1 MKSQCLLA
9 ALVLLPAFAF
19 AAGRDDYA
27 RQWPLVL
34 QNDDAGAYR
43 VILDRE
49 VYRSATSQA
58 LRDVAVFNRDDQPV
72 PAALFGP
79 EQPLAQIARQVEL
92 PWFPL
97 PPGEALPAQDI
108 AVISERDADGRVRR
122 VETRLADAAQA
133 PTRPA
138 NAWLIDAS
146 AVREPIVALLLE
158 WPQAD
163 AANGAAIDVA
173 YRVDGSDDLR
183 DWRSLQPHVQLLDL
197 ARDGRRLRQR
207 RIALQGGAKY
217 LRLSPLR
224 ADAALPLSGVHA
236 EFAASAT
243 APDWQWESVRGRVV
257 EERGKTYHD
266 FIVDGRF
273 PFARVDVDTAGND
286 ANEWTLQSRDSE
298 DAPWITRAGPW
309 VAFRIGASQA
319 AGQGNRDRSPPQD
332 LGGVV
337 RDRHWRLAS
346 RSPTSDAPTLRLG
359 YRPEVVVFLA
369 QGKPPYALAAG
380 SARAMRA
387 DAPLPQL
394 VEAIRTQR
402 GSEWQPASA
411 TLGAAQT
418 LAGERALTPT
428 RDWTAWLLWSLLV
441 AGALTVAAIALSLLR
456 GRRGDGGTT

>member
-1 MKSQCLLA
+1 M
-9 ALVLLPAFAF
+9 
-19 AAGRDDYA
+19 
-27 RQWPLVL
+27 
-34 QNDDAGAYR
+34 
-43 VILDRE
+43 
-49 VYRSATSQA
+49 
-58 LRDVAVFNRDDQPV
+58 
-72 PAALFGP
+72 
-79 EQPLAQIARQVEL
+79 
-92 PWFPL
+92 
-97 PPGEALPAQDI
+97 
-108 AVISERDADGRVRR
+108 
-122 VETRLADAAQA
+122 
-133 PTRPA
+133 
-138 NAWLIDAS
+138 
-146 AVREPIVALLLE
+146 REPIVALLLE
-158 WPQAD
+158 WTQAD
-163 AANGAAIDVA
+163 AANDAAIDVA

-183 DWRSLQPHVQLLDL
+183 DWRTLQPHAQLLDL

-224 ADAALPLSGVHA
+224 ADAALPLSGVRA
-236 EFAASAT
+236 EFSASAV
-243 APDWQWESVRGRVV
+243 ASDWQWESLRGRAV

-286 ANEWTLQSRDSE
+286 ANEWTLQSRDDE
-298 DAPWITRAGPW
+298 DAPWLTRAGPW
-309 VAFRIGASQA
+309 VAFRIGTSQA
-319 AGQGNRDRSPPQD
+319 AGRGNRDRSPPQD

-337 RDRHWRLAS
+337 RDRHWRLSS
-346 RSPTSDAPTLRLG
+346 RTPVSDAPTLRLG

-369 QGKPPYALAAG
+369 QGKPPYSLAAG

-402 GSEWQPASA
+402 GSDWQPASA

-418 LAGERALTPT
+418 LAGERALAPT

-456 GRRGDGGTT
+456 GRRVDGGTA